1 VESSRKST
9 LSGIEEFGA
18 VSSVTEQ
25 ASDGG
30 ASLGA
35 DCGGPQAVLERFCW
49 PNVVAIE
56 GDVFPAE
63 RRDMSNKIVG
73 NDFPARPR
81 LTLLGSWH
89 LFQNAR

>member
-1 VESSRKST
+1 M
-9 LSGIEEFGA
+9 

-35 DCGGPQAVLERFCW
+35 DCGGPEAVLERFCW
-49 PNVVAIE
+49 LAIE

-81 LTLLGSWH
+81 
-89 LFQNAR
+89 

>member
-1 VESSRKST
+1 MLALGVIVESSRKST

-25 ASDGG
+25 ASGGG

-35 DCGGPQAVLERFCW
+35 DCGGPEAVLERFCW

-63 RRDMSNKIVG
+63 RRDMN
-73 NDFPARPR
+73 
-81 LTLLGSWH
+81 TLLDLGR
-89 LFQNAR
+89 LIEFDAEGGG